1 MTGNV
6 CTGNTQGGEKK
17 AEIRKKPHFRTQV
30 LDNVPQR
37 VALFGSDL
45 CTDLVFS
52 SNQQSAILQYF

>member
-6 CTGNTQGGEKK
+6 CTGNTQGGKN
-17 AEIRKKPHFRTQV
+17 AEIHKKPLFRTQV

-45 CTDLVFS
+45 CTDLFS